1 MSPCREPPACAIPPT
16 FPEADPSP
24 PTVLK
29 RLTQRFPVLVL
40 IAPLL
45 LSACSDL
52 LPGLNIRTGGAGAH
66 QYSIV
71 ADRDRGGYEVAKSS
85 ALPSYHVVPV
95 DAEVLRAVASRPRE
109 GFDYDLPAILP
120 SDVPP
125 EYRLGPG
132 DVVYVTVWDHP
143 ELTTPTGP
151 INDLTSIS
159 NLVPTQNQYVQGRL
173 VAADG
178 SLYFP
183 YVGTFKA
190 ASMTSPELR
199 AYLAE
204 HLQSVITRP
213 QVDVRVIAFRAARVE
228 VTGEVSKP
236 GTVNLDDTPKGIIQ
250 AINACGG
257 LTNGASRRRAI
268 LVRHGKTYTLD
279 LAGLISGS
287 RPIGNPMLMPGDV
300 LHIPDQSEDQVFV
313 LGGVDK
319 QQPVAMQ
326 QASVSL
332 VQALSTAGGLDFT
345 RGKQTGVVVFR
356 MSPSSAKPD
365 ATVFTIDLSRPDGI
379 LLASQFELQ
388 ARDVVYVPTTAL
400 SQYNSI
406 INQLLPTVSTIFY
419 LNQLTK

>member
-1 MSPCREPPACAIPPT
+1 MSPCRVPPACAISPT

-45 LSACSDL
+45 LSACSEM

-95 DAEVLRAVASRPRE
+95 DAEVLRAVASRPQ
-109 GFDYDLPAILP
+109 GFDYDLPTVLP

-132 DVVYVTVWDHP
+132 DIVYVTVWDHP
-143 ELTTPTGP
+143 ELTTPTLP
-151 INDLTSIS
+151 MNDLAAISS
-159 NLVPTQNQYVQGRL
+159 NLPSQAQYIQGRL
-173 VAADG
+173 VASDG

-190 ASMTSPELR
+190 AGMTAADLR
-199 AYLAE
+199 SHLSE
-204 HLQSVITRP
+204 RLQSVIAKP
-213 QVDVRVIAFRAARVE
+213 QLDVRVVGFRAARVE
-228 VTGEVSKP
+228 VTGEVAKP
-236 GTVNLDDTPKGIIQ
+236 GTINLDDMPKGIIQ
-250 AINACGG
+250 AINLCGG
-257 LTNGASRRRAI
+257 LSGGASRRRAI
-268 LVRHGKTYTLD
+268 LVRQNKTYTLD

-287 RPIGNPMLMPGDV
+287 RPVSNPVLMPGDV

-326 QASVSL
+326 QASVTL
-332 VQALSTAGGLDFT
+332 IQALTTSGGLDFS
-345 RGKQTGVVVFR
+345 RGKQSGVIVFR
-356 MSPSSAKPD
+356 MDPKAAQPD
-365 ATVFTIDLSRPDGI
+365 ATVFTIDLGRPDGL
-379 LLASQFELQ
+379 LLASRFELRP
-388 ARDVVYVPTTAL
+388 RDVVYVPTTAL